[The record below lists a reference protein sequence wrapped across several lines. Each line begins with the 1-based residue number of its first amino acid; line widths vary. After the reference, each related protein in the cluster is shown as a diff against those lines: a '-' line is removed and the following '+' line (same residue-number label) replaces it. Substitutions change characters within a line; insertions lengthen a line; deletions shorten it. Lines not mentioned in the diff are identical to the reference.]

1 MRARTVPLQGT
12 IERRLR
18 IKLRLQ
24 TGVARAQDKAVD
36 SVDSSRSVCQR
47 ALGEEFRA
55 LDPRLQ
61 KYFGPIPHGWVGR
74 GSGVYSVAGSRCR
87 PLQPALALFAWRHT
101 LFPEFGQNVP
111 FTITN
116 TPGTDGS
123 LSAVRTFRFPH
134 RTRVME
140 DTMTVLNGELH
151 DRLGKRRGL
160 DVAIQLSVATGG
172 LRMTSTRLA
181 IYLGRMRIPLPPAA
195 TMTLDERID
204 PTDPTRQHVDVRIAI
219 PILGEVFRYTGTF
232 TYQLV
237 SE

>member
-1 MRARTVPLQGT
+1 MY
-12 IERRLR
+12 
-18 IKLRLQ
+18 
-24 TGVARAQDKAVD
+24 
-36 SVDSSRSVCQR
+36 QR
-47 ALGEEFRA
+47 ALGAEFSA

-74 GSGVYSVAGSRCR
+74 GSGLYSVAGSRYR
-87 PLQPALALFAWRHT
+87 LLRPALALFAWRHT

-116 TPGTDGS
+116 TPGPDGG

-160 DVAIQLSVATGG
+160 DVAIQLSVTSGE
-172 LRMTSTRLA
+172 LRMKSTGLA
-181 IYLGRMRIPLPPAA
+181 VQLGRTRIPLPPVA
-195 TMTLDERID
+195 TMTLDERTE
-204 PTDPTRQHVDVRIAI
+204 PADPTRQHVDVRITT
-219 PILGEVFRYTGTF
+219 PIFGEVFRYTGTF

-237 SE
+237 PA